1 MECPICFDYIKTS
14 CIGSC
19 THHFC
24 FNCLYKWCLTSNKC
38 PICKTYIN
46 QILFDREFDDI
57 NNDIMSLKNVSY
69 REDNKINYIN
79 YNKSKNFLSI
89 IISFNDNTNKKFN
102 LTLKNNNGPGV
113 IVYKIDP
120 ECRAYHYGLRK
131 NDIILFINNI
141 SSYNHKQSID
151 IFDNCQ
157 LSSSIINC
165 KIIRK

>member
-1 MECPICFDYIKTS
+1 MFKKYEYNCFS
-14 CIGSC
+14 
-19 THHFC
+19 F
-24 FNCLYKWCLTSNKC
+24 
-38 PICKTYIN
+38 
-46 QILFDREFDDI
+46 
-57 NNDIMSLKNVSY
+57 SY
-69 REDNKINYIN
+69 
-79 YNKSKNFLSI
+79 SLSI